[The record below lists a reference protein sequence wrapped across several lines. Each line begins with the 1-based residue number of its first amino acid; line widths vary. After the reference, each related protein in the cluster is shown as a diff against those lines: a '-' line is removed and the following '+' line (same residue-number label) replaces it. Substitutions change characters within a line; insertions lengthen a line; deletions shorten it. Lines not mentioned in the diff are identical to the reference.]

1 MEAMRANGFI
11 SRKIVRARLLHSFL
25 WDYACNSSSRDDV
38 LSYGRQDQDLQNP
51 YVTPNL
57 FDVEEATKG
66 IPLEL
71 FLQIVGSTVKV
82 DNMMEKFKKGV
93 CLCDLSIQEYNDL
106 NDTPAIRRL
115 SSVVSIL

>member
-1 MEAMRANGFI
+1 MHVIHLLGMMFYHMGD
-11 SRKIVRARLLHSFL
+11 KIRIYRILI
-25 WDYACNSSSRDDV
+25 
-38 LSYGRQDQDLQNP
+38 
-51 YVTPNL
+51 TPNL
-57 FDVEEATKG
+57 FDVKAIIKG